1 MSIYTY
7 IFNRFIFKQSFC
19 FFNNIKIEAL
29 NNYIFHIKYNVIYL
43 KIDLKDKKLF
53 LFK

>member
-1 MSIYTY
+1 MK
-7 IFNRFIFKQSFC
+7 KQ
-19 FFNNIKIEAL
+19 NDEPDIEEDSDEYVML
-29 NNYIFHIKYNVIYL
+29 KVPYIFHIKYNVIYL